1 MFGSRITDAVAYWA
15 RRGEPRGAVR
25 VVRSRR
31 PDKFRW
37 RWAVATLS
45 QAAGKM
51 HGIERMRIEEPVR
64 EVVVD
69 LDDRDL
75 QQEVVLDARR
85 HRVDFDRGELLPQ
98 HRMGDLRRMAYVV
111 GADIRL
117 VQRHVRLPDDFDEP
131 IDTAGVALVS
141 RAYGNH
147 FRRRAEK
154 LWLMLPQGQKPLLD
168 AKQRAVLERARK
180 EFDFARR
187 WTALSRA
194 LLGQR
199 PPAQEA
205 DPFSALGERLDGV
218 Q

>member
-1 MFGSRITDAVAYWA
+1 MFGARITDAVAYWA

-25 VVRSRR
+25 AVRSRR

-51 HGIERMRIEEPVR
+51 HGLDRLRIEEPVR

-69 LDDRDL
+69 LDDREL
-75 QQEVVLDARR
+75 QREVVLDARR
-85 HRVDFDRGELLPQ
+85 HRVDFDRGELLPR

-117 VQRHVRLPDDFDEP
+117 VQRHVRLPDDFDAP

-141 RAYGNH
+141 RAYGEH
-147 FRRRAEK
+147 FRKRAEK
-154 LWLMLPQGQKPLLD
+154 LWLALPEGTRIVD
-168 AKQRAVLERARK
+168 ARHRAILERARK

-194 LLGQR
+194 LLGQA
-199 PPAQEA
+199 PPKAEQ
-205 DPFSALGERLDGV
+205 DPFSALGERLERV
-218 Q
+218 E

>member
-25 VVRSRR
+25 IVRSRR

-51 HGIERMRIEEPVR
+51 AGVERMRIEEPVR

-69 LDDRDL
+69 LDDREL
-75 QQEVVLDARR
+75 QREVVLDARR
-85 HRVDFDRGELLPQ
+85 HRVDFDRGELLPS

-117 VQRHVRLPDDFDEP
+117 VQRHVRLPDDFDAP

-141 RAYGNH
+141 RAYGTH

-154 LWLMLPQGQKPLLD
+154 LWLMLPEGEPVREPR
-168 AKQRAVLERARK
+168 QRALLERARK

-194 LLGQR
+194 LLGQA
-199 PPAQEA
+199 PPAQED
-205 DPFSALGERLDGV
+205 DPFSALRESLDGV